1 MDLELFLKQSIT
13 TPVESNKA
21 QPNPQHLLNLHAEK
35 EIVQNLTAG
44 TLYEPDEP
52 VYTVKDS

>member
-1 MDLELFLKQSIT
+1 LKQSIT

-21 QPNPQHLLNLHAEK
+21 QPNPQHLLNLPAEK